1 MEKLTW
7 QKCGDLDVEIWMGQ
21 WSMIPKQIYLRGMN
35 TFVQL
40 LDKRHWFMATKWSMC
55 FLFETEPWWEV
66 WTHLDSWYRLI
77 LIYAYSWPW
86 YCEKTHVPSCSRPD
100 WHFQSMFLTSSFP
113 DSGQT
118 IPTVV
123 MTCCGYLRPRTGAR
137 TWSRRIRRSGDIS
150 LWWPSTCIVTNCWMT
165 RTNRQQLLNKIR
177 DSTKIQ
183 QDACSQ
189 GVWMDVAY
197 EIL

>member
-1 MEKLTW
+1 MIYSIGW
-7 QKCGDLDVEIWMGQ
+7 RNWRDNNVEIWMWRSGWVNGQ
-21 WSMIPKQIYLRGMN
+21 WSLRMN
-35 TFVQL
+35 TFLQL

-86 YCEKTHVPSCSRPD
+86 YWKKRMFHHVHDLIGTFNRCFLLLHSQILGK
-100 WHFQSMFLTSSFP
+100 QSQRSPWLSVA
-113 DSGQT
+113 Q
-118 IPTVV
+118 
-123 MTCCGYLRPRTGAR
+123 RPRPGAR